1 MPIEYEGQI
10 TEDIFIKSHRLAMLS
25 KKLLFTSLFPILVIL
40 VLIIRRPHWSIGDI
54 IITLAIAI
62 PLTGSILYVLQNY
75 FWRRI
80 YRRSPYLKERLSG
93 AITEEA
99 FSVKSSSGMSNLPWN
114 HFVKTKIGKNIVLL
128 YKSPVL
134 VNILPREFFQTD
146 DQWQEALAIIQK
158 KIPTK

>member
-25 KKLLFTSLFPILVIL
+25 KKLLFTSLFPILVSL
-40 VLIIRRPHWSIGDI
+40 VLIIKRPHWSIGDI

-99 FSVKSSSGMSNLPWN
+99 FSVKSSW
-114 HFVKTKIGKNIVLL
+114 
-128 YKSPVL
+128 
-134 VNILPREFFQTD
+134 
-146 DQWQEALAIIQK
+146 A
-158 KIPTK
+158 